1 MAPNPNECCVIL
13 QQAATAAAAQ
23 QQQHQIIKIVTTSS
37 DDASSDDGEHFYDA
51 SSDVGGATI
60 TQQQQQHVGTAMI
73 GKTAV
78 DSGVDVGDSGEDG
91 AGHFDVPD
99 EQLSAQIVEQVEYY
113 FSDAH
118 ILKDAFLLKHARRNR
133 DGFISL
139 KLITSFKKVKHVT
152 KDWRVVAYACRA
164 QSKALEVNDAGTK
177 VRRVAPLPVEDETS
191 PSRTIVAMGLGA
203 EKQSIESIAE
213 MFGGCAGSIA
223 LIRILR
229 PGNAIPPDVRQCA
242 NRHPDI
248 LTSVCAVVE
257 FEAASTAREALAMTE
272 PQLAE
277 GVRLVELASRRGGG
291 SNRTSPN
298 SSRPVTPSPPSLSSS
313 AAASASNTPRRK
325 RRGVQQQQQQM
336 SPTEH
341 HQHDYPR
348 SSPFLLRRHYD
359 GLSSSNSSTP
369 SHSPQ
374 PRRHHLMA
382 SALNRKPQQQQH
394 TTAVGDQHPSS
405 PVMIIMAPPR
415 PKSSSCSEVVVTSA
429 SSGGSPP
436 SSTASAGSH
445 SPWVMR
451 RRLELESGRSSP
463 ADNRLSLP
471 SNIVRMPN
479 GPDGTRGF
487 HRCQAKPR
495 SASAPEAP
503 LSNMAA
509 MMMISAM

>member
-1 MAPNPNECCVIL
+1 MAPNPNECCIISL
-13 QQAATAAAAQ
+13 QQAATAAAQ

-51 SSDVGGATI
+51 SSDVGSTVI
-60 TQQQQQHVGTAMI
+60 QQQNGIETVMN

-164 QSKALEVNDAGTK
+164 QSKALEVNEAGTK

-203 EKQSIESIAE
+203 DKQSIESIAE

-257 FEAASTAREALAMTE
+257 FEAASTAREALAMTQ

-277 GVRLVELASRRGGG
+277 GVRLVELATRRAGG
-291 SNRTSPN
+291 SSRTSPN

-313 AAASASNTPRRK
+313 AAASANNTPRRK
-325 RRGVQQQQQQM
+325 RRGVQQQQQM

-359 GLSSSNSSTP
+359 ALSSSNSSTP

-382 SALNRKPQQQQH
+382 STLNRKPQQQQH
-394 TTAVGDQHPSS
+394 TATGDKHPSS
-405 PVMIIMAPPR
+405 PVLIMAPPR

-429 SSGGSPP
+429 SAGGSPP

-451 RRLELESGRSSP
+451 RRMELESGRSSP

-471 SNIVRMPN
+471 SNIVRMPL
-479 GPDGTRGF
+479 GPDGSKGF

-495 SASAPEAP
+495 SASAPEVP

>member
-1 MAPNPNECCVIL
+1 MEFFCANFQKSFLFFNFSI
-13 QQAATAAAAQ
+13 QQ
-23 QQQHQIIKIVTTSS
+23 
-37 DDASSDDGEHFYDA
+37 
-51 SSDVGGATI
+51 
-60 TQQQQQHVGTAMI
+60 
-73 GKTAV
+73 
-78 DSGVDVGDSGEDG
+78 
-91 AGHFDVPD
+91 
-99 EQLSAQIVEQVEYY
+99 
-113 FSDAH
+113 
-118 ILKDAFLLKHARRNR
+118 
-133 DGFISL
+133 
-139 KLITSFKKVKHVT
+139 VKHVT

-394 TTAVGDQHPSS
+394 TTAAGDQHPSS